1 VRGGAAIEPKYSSAC
16 RPNSGASREQC
27 RRHGGEG
34 ETVLRLAGST
44 WLCFK
49 EKNVG
54 GDQVRMYAGIIWVT
68 AAAGSCRT
76 YVGIIAPIRLRAS
89 VQEARTRLTHTHTRE
104 VQCSSAVRCGRELPC
119 IAVDRSQVNPKPDRF
134 RGRHPG

>member
-1 VRGGAAIEPKYSSAC
+1 VRRRDASVGDRLSRVGRGGASWGGGGGGGAAIEPKYSSAC

-27 RRHGGEG
+27 RRRGGEG

-44 WLCFK
+44 WVCIN
-49 EKNVG
+49 EKKVG
-54 GDQVRMYAGIIWVT
+54 GDQVRMYAVIIWVT

-89 VQEARTRLTHTHTRE
+89 V
-104 VQCSSAVRCGRELPC
+104 
-119 IAVDRSQVNPKPDRF
+119 
-134 RGRHPG
+134 